1 MLSVREAIRKSAKKF
16 EDKSGFVHL
25 VRTNKDSF
33 ELSFNLEDEIEFLLT
48 GLGLEHKVE
57 LIEAFQDFSAVY
69 YVLCVSY
76 VNEGMLETYN
86 IPISA

>member
-16 EDKSGFVHL
+16 EDESGFVHL
-25 VRTNKDSF
+25 IRTSKDSF
-33 ELSFNLEDEIEFLLT
+33 ELSFNLEDEIEFLLI

-57 LIEAFQDFSAVY
+57 LVKTYRDGFGTY

-86 IPISA
+86 IPVWA